1 MTSLAPESAGYT
13 ESEAEGR
20 FPLSAAQTG
29 IWNAQH
35 MTPDVPLTV
44 AQYVEIRGRLDIAA
58 LDRAIAGAAAD
69 LQSLW
74 LRVVEVEGTPWQLV
88 DSGVPLGSEVV
99 DVRAEPDPRAA
110 ARRWMER
117 DASAPMPLSGPLFR
131 SAVLLVADNEYLW
144 YAKMHHIAIDGYGA
158 MLLAARIVERYNA
171 AAAGT
176 APGPASAGTL
186 YEVYTAE
193 LEYRD
198 SASFVE
204 DRRYWLDR
212 LAGVP
217 ECFELSDRPAPAGA
231 GRRTET
237 GAVDTAATALFGSAR
252 ERFGVSRP
260 ALFAAA
266 LAGYF
271 SAVTG
276 SPDVVL
282 SLPVTARTT
291 PLLRASAGYVSNV
304 VPLHLPVDAGATVDH
319 LVRTAADRL
328 EEALRHQCYRHEDLR
343 RDLGSANNRR
353 GFFGP
358 VVNLMLYH
366 NRMRFGD
373 ADATV
378 HVVSTGPVEDLS
390 INIYNGAGDAGL
402 HVDFVGNPDRYDSAE
417 LRAHHRRFLA
427 YLGRFLAAGPQAV
440 VADLPLLS
448 PDEHERLT
456 AQAAV
461 RVPIV
466 SDERTLTELFDAA
479 ARAHATA
486 VAVRCGADSLDYG
499 ELDRRANLLARKL
512 IRVGAGPETLV
523 AVALPRSADLIVA
536 LLAVLKSGAGYL
548 PIDPAYPADRIEYML
563 TDARPV
569 CVVTTRD
576 VRAALPPG
584 TPELDPGALS
594 PDDGDGSPV
603 TDADR
608 RAPLRPDHIA
618 YVIYTSGSTGRPK
631 GVQIPHRNV
640 TTLFASTRA
649 RFGFDHTDVWTMF
662 HSHAFDFSVWELWG
676 PLLHGGTLVVVD
688 YLTSRSPEQLL
699 ELLRRERVTVLNQTP
714 SAFYQ
719 LDAAEAAARQQGPAD
734 MPPLALRHIVFGGET
749 LELRRLADWF
759 DRHGDRAPALV
770 NMYGITETTVH
781 VTHRALDRTDV
792 TRPSAGGIG
801 AAIPSLRTFLL
812 DNRLRPVPVG
822 VPGEIY
828 VAGGQLARGYLGR
841 PGLTAARFVANPF
854 GAPGSRLYRS
864 GDLGKRIADGAL
876 DYLGRADDQVKIRG
890 FRIELGEIEAAVLA
904 QDGVRTAAV
913 VVREDVPGDK
923 RVVAYL
929 TGRPG
934 TPPDT
939 RAVSAAVAAV
949 LPEYMVPA
957 AFVVLDAIPLTANG
971 KLDRRAL
978 PAPVAEVRDYRAPRT
993 PIEYATART
1002 LGDVLGVDR
1011 VGLDDGFFALGGNS
1025 LSATQAAARLGEQI
1039 GARLPVRLFLEEA
1052 TVAELAAQV
1061 ERHVGSGGSAPLTP
1075 RPRPDRIPLSPAQQ
1089 RLWFINR
1096 FDPSSST
1103 YNIPFTLRLRGELD
1117 VPALRA
1123 ALGDLVER
1131 HETLRTIFPD
1141 GPDGPCQ
1148 VVLPAA
1154 PLPLPVVDVEPGE
1167 VTDRVREF
1175 ARGGFDLT
1183 TETSLRAGLFR
1194 TGPREHVLALVIHH
1208 VVADGWSLSPLSDDL
1223 SAAYRARLAGR
1234 APGWAP
1240 LPVQYADYS
1249 VWQRDSL
1256 GDESVP
1262 GTRAAVQLAYWTE
1275 QLADLPDELT
1285 LPYDRPRGAT
1295 QSFEGGRVPVALD
1308 AELHAGLA
1316 ELARAGNA
1324 TLFMAAHAAFAVLLA
1339 RLSGMSD
1346 IAVGT
1351 PVAGRGEREL
1361 DGVIGM
1367 FVNTLVFRARVVPGE
1382 SFAVLLARQREVD
1395 LGAFAHAEVPFER
1408 LVEELNPVRSTAR
1421 HPLVQVGFSFQNLDP
1436 VRLDMPGLAVSAAEI
1451 DTGIAQFDL
1460 QLVVTDTYDD
1470 SGAPAGITGHLAYAS
1485 DLFDESTAA
1494 AIAARFRRIVSDVVA
1509 APRRPVGDIDVLDAS
1524 ERQRMLREWN
1534 DTRHPVP
1541 TSDTLASLFAAQAA
1555 RTPHAVAIVADG
1567 YGSEPA
1573 WSLTYGQLAE
1583 RVNRLARQ
1591 LISRGVGPETR
1602 VALGMRRSVD
1612 LIVAMYAV
1620 SVAGGAYVPLD
1631 PAQPADRLGYVLD
1644 TAAPLCVLTTRRDR
1658 ATFTTKAPVLEV
1670 DTVAL
1675 SAASATPVTDADR
1688 VAPLRPR
1695 NLAYVIYT
1703 SGSTG
1708 VPKGVGVAHRNVLEL
1723 FANTQLLFEF
1733 DETDVWTLFHS
1744 FAFDFS
1750 VWELWCALAN
1760 GGAVVVVDYLTSRSP
1775 ELFRELLIREQ
1786 VTVLNQTPSAFYQLA
1801 EADRA
1806 AHAGG
1811 AGKFALRYVV
1821 FGGEALDLRQLQRW
1835 YERHAS
1841 DAPQLVNMYGITE
1854 TTVHVSFLAV
1864 DERLADNPASVIGRA
1879 LPGLDSYV
1887 LDDRLHPAP
1896 VGVAGE
1902 LHVSGEQLSRGYLGR
1917 PGLTATR
1924 FVANPFGPAGSRM
1937 YRTGD
1942 IGRWAGFGGEANL
1955 EYAGRTDQQVQLRGF
1970 RIELGEIES
1979 ALLRCEGVSQAVV
1992 VVRADEQA
2000 GDRLVGYVVPEA
2012 DTRLDPVALRG
2023 RVGEFLTAYMVP
2035 DAVVTLDALPLTPN
2049 GKLDRKALP
2058 APEFIGSAAFRAPGT
2073 PIEQAVAD
2081 VFAGLLG
2088 AGEVGLDDDFF
2099 GLGGNSL
2106 LATRAVARINEALD
2120 SNVAVREVFEAPTV
2134 AALAARIVPGAA
2146 AGTVRPKLAP
2156 APRTDRIPLSLAQ
2169 QRMWVIN
2176 QLDPESPS
2184 YNIPL
2189 AVRLTGALD
2198 VAALSQ
2204 AVIDVLERHEV
2215 LRTRYPA
2222 GGPGGLPY
2230 QEILS
2235 AADALPD
2242 GLPVVDGTD
2251 PIERVT
2257 ELLSAG
2263 FDVTQEVPVR
2273 ALLLRNGEDHL
2284 LAMVLHHIAG
2294 DGASL
2299 APLARDLM
2307 TAYLA
2312 RVEGGE
2318 PGWAPLD
2325 VQYAD
2330 FAVWQR
2336 GVIGTDD
2343 DPESIAARQLDYW
2356 RTQLAGISG
2365 AAFLA
2370 PDRPRPAVPS
2380 MRGGMVGLDVP
2391 APVHAGLLRIARE
2404 HNSSL
2409 FMVVHAALAALLAR
2423 QSGSADVTV
2432 GTPIAGRG
2440 ERALDDL
2447 VGMFVNTLALRTGV
2461 STADTFDALVEKA
2474 RETDLSAFANS
2485 DIPFERVVEV
2495 VSPGRTGE
2503 QSLFQVMLAFQNT
2516 EQPTLELPGLTVAA
2530 LDSDRVAAKFDL
2542 QVIVE
2547 PRHDAAG
2554 APADL
2559 VTVFTYATDLF
2570 DESTV
2575 RALGRR
2581 FERILAAVAADP
2593 QVLVGD
2599 IDLLD
2604 EQERARIEAQRPEPV
2619 ETVAANGT
2627 ALAQALAAAVEDD
2640 PDGPALA
2647 FGEDAVSYQE
2657 LGARS
2662 SRLARVLIG
2671 RGCGPGTG
2679 VAVRLDR
2686 GIEATVA
2693 TWAVLKAG
2701 AAVVP
2706 VGDGARLPEAL
2717 EIKVGLTAGSA
2728 PAGDGVDWLVL
2739 DDPAVVAEVA
2749 GESARPVTYAHR
2761 TRPLRGVDTVFA
2773 AAGVTLSY
2781 DQLAAA
2787 VDRLRERTDLTF
2799 ESRTFRRG
2807 RADVPAALLEVVAT
2821 GAAGASLVLAEATSA
2836 ALADE
2841 WVTHLFLDADVLA
2854 GLDPEP
2860 LEDLRAV
2867 VIEQGAV
2874 PAGFGAAE
2882 VVVALG
2888 ELLPGDSERL

>member
-1 MTSLAPESAGYT
+1 MIARTVRGPPISF
-13 ESEAEGR
+13 GR
-20 FPLSAAQTG
+20 
-29 IWNAQH
+29 
-35 MTPDVPLTV
+35 
-44 AQYVEIRGRLDIAA
+44 
-58 LDRAIAGAAAD
+58 AD
-69 LQSLW
+69 LLDA
-74 LRVVEVEGTPWQLV
+74 RGECTRMET
-88 DSGVPLGSEVV
+88 
-99 DVRAEPDPRAA
+99 
-110 ARRWMER
+110 ARR
-117 DASAPMPLSGPLFR
+117 SARGGRRRRSGGPLFGQLLTAAVE
-131 SAVLLVADNEYLW
+131 SAAESVAIRFAPAEDSS
-144 YAKMHHIAIDGYGA
+144 D
-158 MLLAARIVERYNA
+158 ARELTYRELDE
-171 AAAGT
+171 
-176 APGPASAGTL
+176 AS
-186 YEVYTAE
+186 
-193 LEYRD
+193 
-198 SASFVE
+198 S
-204 DRRYWLDR
+204 R
-212 LAGVP
+212 LAR
-217 ECFELSDRPAPAGA
+217 ELIDRG
-231 GRRTET
+231 
-237 GAVDTAATALFGSAR
+237 
-252 ERFGVSRP
+252 
-260 ALFAAA
+260 
-266 LAGYF
+266 
-271 SAVTG
+271 
-276 SPDVVL
+276 
-282 SLPVTARTT
+282 
-291 PLLRASAGYVSNV
+291 
-304 VPLHLPVDAGATVDH
+304 
-319 LVRTAADRL
+319 
-328 EEALRHQCYRHEDLR
+328 
-343 RDLGSANNRR
+343 
-353 GFFGP
+353 
-358 VVNLMLYH
+358 
-366 NRMRFGD
+366 
-373 ADATV
+373 
-378 HVVSTGPVEDLS
+378 
-390 INIYNGAGDAGL
+390 IGAGD
-402 HVDFVGNPDRYDSAE
+402 
-417 LRAHHRRFLA
+417 
-427 YLGRFLAAGPQAV
+427 V
-440 VADLPLLS
+440 VAIGITRSIESVLS
-448 PDEHERLT
+448 VWAIAKTGAAYVPVDPTYPAERI
-456 AQAAV
+456 AHM
-461 RVPIV
+461 V
-466 SDERTLTELFDAA
+466 SDSGAVLGLTTSAHRSALGTGVYWLELDDPVVRDRVAARPSHPISYTDRVRPLTEQ
-479 ARAHATA
+479 H
-486 VAVRCGADSLDYG
+486 
-499 ELDRRANLLARKL
+499 
-512 IRVGAGPETLV
+512 P
-523 AVALPRSADLIVA
+523 
-536 LLAVLKSGAGYL
+536 
-548 PIDPAYPADRIEYML
+548 
-563 TDARPV
+563 
-569 CVVTTRD
+569 
-576 VRAALPPG
+576 
-584 TPELDPGALS
+584 
-594 PDDGDGSPV
+594 
-603 TDADR
+603 
-608 RAPLRPDHIA
+608 A

-631 GVQIPHRNV
+631 GVVV
-640 TTLFASTRA
+640 THVGLGALVAAEREHYGVGEDSRVMHVCSPN
-649 RFGFDHTDVWTMF
+649 FDVSVLELML
-662 HSHAFDFSVWELWG
+662 AFSSG
-676 PLLHGGTLVVVD
+676 ATLVV
-688 YLTSRSPEQLL
+688 SPPEIFGGYELAD
-699 ELLRRERVTVLNQTP
+699 LLRRERATHMLITPGALESVDPTGLDDIETV
-714 SAFYQ
+714 
-719 LDAAEAAARQQGPAD
+719 
-734 MPPLALRHIVFGGET
+734 MVI
-749 LELRRLADWF
+749 
-759 DRHGDRAPALV
+759 GDRFGPELV
-770 NMYGITETTVH
+770 G
-781 VTHRALDRTDV
+781 RWARD
-792 TRPSAGGIG
+792 G
-801 AAIPSLRTFLL
+801 RTFVNGYGPTEATILVSSIALEPDGPITIGNPIPGVGVFVL
-812 DNRLRPVPVG
+812 DSRLRPVPAGVVG
-822 VPGEIY
+822 ELY
-828 VAGGQLARGYLGR
+828 LAGPALAQGYLNR
-841 PGLTAARFVANPF
+841 PSLTAGRFVASPF
-854 GAPGSRLYRS
+854 GAETGSPGSRLYRT
-864 GDLGKRIADGAL
+864 GDLVRRNESDGGIEF
-876 DYLGRADDQVKIRG
+876 LGRSDFQVKVRG
-890 FRIELGEIEAAVLA
+890 FRIELGEIDNALTEHPDIDFAATL
-904 QDGVRTAAV
+904 GRTLPSGATT
-913 VVREDVPGDK
+913 
-923 RVVAYL
+923 L
-929 TGRPG
+929 
-934 TPPDT
+934 
-939 RAVSAAVAAV
+939 VSYV
-949 LPEYMVPA
+949 LPRAGTTVDTGELEEFLGKSLPAYMIPA
-957 AFVVLDAIPLTANG
+957 LIMVLDEIPLTPIG
-971 KLDRRAL
+971 KLDRARL
-978 PAPVAEVRDYRAPRT
+978 PEPAFAAREFRAPST
-993 PIEYATART
+993 PVEEIVA
-1002 LGDVLGVDR
+1002 DVFAALLVPAGPQPDPAAGEPVGSVAAGR
-1011 VGLDDGFFALGGNS
+1011 VGADDDFFELGGNS
-1025 LSATQAAARLGEQI
+1025 LLAAQAAARI
-1039 GARLPVRLFLEEA
+1039 GSALDVRVPVQLLFDA
-1052 TVAELAAQV
+1052 STVAALAERV
-1061 ERHVGSGGSAPLTP
+1061 ERHAGSAAGQQLRPMP
-1075 RPRPDRIPLSPAQQ
+1075 RPERIPLSYAQQ
-1089 RLWFINR
+1089 RMWFLNR
-1096 FDPSSST
+1096 FDPHSAVN
-1103 YNIPFTLRLRGELD
+1103 NIPVAVRLTGALD
-1117 VPALRA
+1117 LDALRA
-1123 ALGDLVER
+1123 AVRDLVER
-1131 HETLRTIFPD
+1131 HEVLRTVYPD
-1141 GPDGPCQ
+1141 LDGEGYQ
-1148 VVLPAA
+1148 LVLPLTDSRAV
-1154 PLPLPVVDVEPGE
+1154 PELPVDDATEAQVPALVAET
-1167 VTDRVREF
+1167 VTAGFDATVAPPVRLRVLRLAADDHVLVCVVHHITGDGFSMGPLTRDLMTAYLDRVR
-1175 ARGGFDLT
+1175 GGQ
-1183 TETSLRAGLFR
+1183 
-1194 TGPREHVLALVIHH
+1194 
-1208 VVADGWSLSPLSDDL
+1208 
-1223 SAAYRARLAGR
+1223 
-1234 APGWAP
+1234 PGWTP
-1240 LPVQYADYS
+1240 LAVQYADFAL
-1249 VWQRDSL
+1249 WQRETL
-1256 GDESVP
+1256 GAEDDPESVL
-1262 GTRAAVQLAYWTE
+1262 AQQIAFWQQQLAALPE
-1275 QLADLPDELT
+1275 QLDLPA
-1285 LPYDRPRGAT
+1285 DRPRPAVATNHGAT
-1295 QSFEGGRVPVALD
+1295 LDFEIDPAV
-1308 AELHAGLA
+1308 
-1316 ELARAGNA
+1316 
-1324 TLFMAAHAAFAVLLA
+1324 HAALNRIAHGNNSTVFMVVHAALAVLLA
-1339 RLSGMSD
+1339 RLSGTRD
-1346 IAVGT
+1346 IAIGT
-1351 PVAGRGEREL
+1351 PIAGRGEAEL
-1361 DGVIGM
+1361 DDLIGM
-1367 FVNTLVFRARVVPGE
+1367 FVNTLVLRT
-1382 SFAVLLARQREVD
+1382 EVD
-1395 LGAFAHAEVPFER
+1395 PGTPFDELLQSVRATDVAAFGHADVPFER
-1408 LVEELNPVRSTAR
+1408 LVELLDPVRSAAR
-1421 HPLVQVGFSFQNLDP
+1421 HPLFQVMLTFQNLAP
-1436 VRLDMPGLAVSAAEI
+1436 AQLELPGLAVSGVDLAVPLAK
-1451 DTGIAQFDL
+1451 FDL
-1460 QLVVTDTYDD
+1460 QLALAERVDEHNVPQGMSASFTY
-1470 SGAPAGITGHLAYAS
+1470 AT
-1485 DLFDESTAA
+1485 DLFDEATVQDFAD
-1494 AIAARFRRIVSDVVA
+1494 RFRRILGAVA
-1509 APRRPVGDIDVLDAS
+1509 AEAAAVVGDIDVLAPG
-1524 ERQRMLREWN
+1524 ERELVLHEWN
-1534 DTRHPVP
+1534 STGAQVPPV
-1541 TSDTLASLFAAQAA
+1541 TLVDLLAAQARRRPDATAIRYGDTTLSFGELQRRANRVA
-1555 RTPHAVAIVADG
+1555 RA
-1567 YGSEPA
+1567 
-1573 WSLTYGQLAE
+1573 
-1583 RVNRLARQ
+1583 
-1591 LISRGVGPETR
+1591 LIAQGVGPESLVAVAVPRTEELP
-1602 VALGMRRSVD
+1602 VALLGV
-1612 LIVAMYAV
+1612 L
-1620 SVAGGAYVPLD
+1620 VAGAGYLPID
-1631 PAQPADRLGYVLD
+1631 TTYPAQRLEFMLSD
-1644 TAAPLCVLTTRRDR
+1644 AAPACVLTTASERD
-1658 ATFTTKAPVLEV
+1658 ALPGGTAPVVLLEE
-1670 DTVAL
+1670 
-1675 SAASATPVTDADR
+1675 AADRSDAPVTDADR

-1708 VPKGVGVAHRNVLEL
+1708 VPKGVGVSHRNVLEL

-1841 DAPQLVNMYGITE
+1841 DAPQLINMYGITE

-1917 PGLTATR
+1917 AGLTATR

-1955 EYAGRTDQQVQLRGF
+1955 EYAGRTDQQVQMRGF

-2012 DTRLDPVALRG
+2012 NTQLDPVALRG

-2035 DAVVTLDALPLTPN
+2035 DAVVALDALPLTPN
-2049 GKLDRKALP
+2049 GKLDRRALP

-2081 VFAGLLG
+2081 VFGGLLG

-2099 GLGGNSL
+2099 ALGGNSL

-2156 APRTDRIPLSLAQ
+2156 VPRTDRVPLSLAQ

-2189 AVRLTGALD
+2189 ALRLTGALD
-2198 VAALSQ
+2198 AAVLSQ
-2204 AVIDVLERHEV
+2204 AVTDVLERHEV
-2215 LRTRYPA
+2215 LRTRYPV

-2251 PIERVT
+2251 PIERIT

-2273 ALLLRNGEDHL
+2273 ALLLRNGDDHL

-2356 RTQLAGISG
+2356 RTQLTGISG
-2365 AAFLA
+2365 GAFLA

-2391 APVHAGLLRIARE
+2391 AHVHAGLLRIARE

-2474 RETDLSAFANS
+2474 READLSAFANS

-2570 DESTV
+2570 DEATV

-2619 ETVAANGT
+2619 ETVSANGT

-2686 GIEATVA
+2686 GVEATVA

-2706 VGDGARLPEAL
+2706 VGDGTRLPEAL
-2717 EIKVGLTAGSA
+2717 EIKVGLAAGSA

-2781 DQLAAA
+2781 DELAAA

-2807 RADVPAALLEVVAT
+2807 RADAPAALLEVVAA
-2821 GAAGASLVLAEATSA
+2821 GAAGASVVLAEATSA

-2841 WVTHLFLDADVLA
+2841 WVTHLFLDADGLA

-2867 VIEQGAV
+2867 VVEQGAV

-2882 VVVALG
+2882 VVVAVG
-2888 ELLPGDSERL
+2888 ELLRGDSERL

>member
-1 MTSLAPESAGYT
+1 LPGLAVSGVDLAVPLAKFDLQLALAERVDEHNVPQGMSASFTYATDLFDEATVQDFADRFRRILGAVAAEAAVVVGDIDVLAPGERELVLHEWNSTG
-13 ESEAEGR
+13 
-20 FPLSAAQTG
+20 AQ
-29 IWNAQH
+29 
-35 MTPDVPLTV
+35 VPPVT
-44 AQYVEIRGRLDIAA
+44 
-58 LDRAIAGAAAD
+58 
-69 LQSLW
+69 
-74 LRVVEVEGTPWQLV
+74 LV
-88 DSGVPLGSEVV
+88 D
-99 DVRAEPDPRAA
+99 
-110 ARRWMER
+110 
-117 DASAPMPLSGPLFR
+117 
-131 SAVLLVADNEYLW
+131 
-144 YAKMHHIAIDGYGA
+144 
-158 MLLAARIVERYNA
+158 LLAAQA
-171 AAAGT
+171 
-176 APGPASAGTL
+176 
-186 YEVYTAE
+186 
-193 LEYRD
+193 
-198 SASFVE
+198 
-204 DRRYWLDR
+204 RR
-212 LAGVP
+212 
-217 ECFELSDRPAPAGA
+217 RP
-231 GRRTET
+231 
-237 GAVDTAATALFGSAR
+237 DATAIRYGD
-252 ERFGVSRP
+252 
-260 ALFAAA
+260 
-266 LAGYF
+266 
-271 SAVTG
+271 TT
-276 SPDVVL
+276 L
-282 SLPVTARTT
+282 S
-291 PLLRASAGYVSNV
+291 
-304 VPLHLPVDAGATVDH
+304 
-319 LVRTAADRL
+319 
-328 EEALRHQCYRHEDLR
+328 
-343 RDLGSANNRR
+343 
-353 GFFGP
+353 F
-358 VVNLMLYH
+358 
-366 NRMRFGD
+366 
-373 ADATV
+373 
-378 HVVSTGPVEDLS
+378 
-390 INIYNGAGDAGL
+390 
-402 HVDFVGNPDRYDSAE
+402 
-417 LRAHHRRFLA
+417 
-427 YLGRFLAAGPQAV
+427 
-440 VADLPLLS
+440 
-448 PDEHERLT
+448 
-456 AQAAV
+456 
-461 RVPIV
+461 
-466 SDERTLTELFDAA
+466 
-479 ARAHATA
+479 
-486 VAVRCGADSLDYG
+486 G
-499 ELDRRANLLARKL
+499 ELQRRANRVARAL
-512 IRVGAGPETLV
+512 IARGVGPESLV
-523 AVALPRSADLIVA
+523 AVAVPRTEELPVA
-536 LLAVLKSGAGYL
+536 LLGVLVAGAGYL
-548 PIDPAYPADRIEYML
+548 PIDTTYPAQRLEFML
-563 TDARPV
+563 
-569 CVVTTRD
+569 
-576 VRAALPPG
+576 
-584 TPELDPGALS
+584 S
-594 PDDGDGSPV
+594 
-603 TDADR
+603 
-608 RAPLRPDHIA
+608 
-618 YVIYTSGSTGRPK
+618 
-631 GVQIPHRNV
+631 
-640 TTLFASTRA
+640 
-649 RFGFDHTDVWTMF
+649 
-662 HSHAFDFSVWELWG
+662 
-676 PLLHGGTLVVVD
+676 
-688 YLTSRSPEQLL
+688 
-699 ELLRRERVTVLNQTP
+699 
-714 SAFYQ
+714 
-719 LDAAEAAARQQGPAD
+719 DAAPA
-734 MPPLALRHIVFGGET
+734 
-749 LELRRLADWF
+749 
-759 DRHGDRAPALV
+759 
-770 NMYGITETTVH
+770 
-781 VTHRALDRTDV
+781 
-792 TRPSAGGIG
+792 
-801 AAIPSLRTFLL
+801 
-812 DNRLRPVPVG
+812 
-822 VPGEIY
+822 
-828 VAGGQLARGYLGR
+828 
-841 PGLTAARFVANPF
+841 
-854 GAPGSRLYRS
+854 
-864 GDLGKRIADGAL
+864 
-876 DYLGRADDQVKIRG
+876 
-890 FRIELGEIEAAVLA
+890 
-904 QDGVRTAAV
+904 
-913 VVREDVPGDK
+913 
-923 RVVAYL
+923 
-929 TGRPG
+929 
-934 TPPDT
+934 
-939 RAVSAAVAAV
+939 
-949 LPEYMVPA
+949 
-957 AFVVLDAIPLTANG
+957 
-971 KLDRRAL
+971 
-978 PAPVAEVRDYRAPRT
+978 
-993 PIEYATART
+993 
-1002 LGDVLGVDR
+1002 
-1011 VGLDDGFFALGGNS
+1011 
-1025 LSATQAAARLGEQI
+1025 
-1039 GARLPVRLFLEEA
+1039 
-1052 TVAELAAQV
+1052 
-1061 ERHVGSGGSAPLTP
+1061 
-1075 RPRPDRIPLSPAQQ
+1075 
-1089 RLWFINR
+1089 
-1096 FDPSSST
+1096 
-1103 YNIPFTLRLRGELD
+1103 
-1117 VPALRA
+1117 
-1123 ALGDLVER
+1123 
-1131 HETLRTIFPD
+1131 
-1141 GPDGPCQ
+1141 
-1148 VVLPAA
+1148 
-1154 PLPLPVVDVEPGE
+1154 
-1167 VTDRVREF
+1167 
-1175 ARGGFDLT
+1175 
-1183 TETSLRAGLFR
+1183 
-1194 TGPREHVLALVIHH
+1194 
-1208 VVADGWSLSPLSDDL
+1208 
-1223 SAAYRARLAGR
+1223 
-1234 APGWAP
+1234 
-1240 LPVQYADYS
+1240 
-1249 VWQRDSL
+1249 
-1256 GDESVP
+1256 
-1262 GTRAAVQLAYWTE
+1262 
-1275 QLADLPDELT
+1275 
-1285 LPYDRPRGAT
+1285 
-1295 QSFEGGRVPVALD
+1295 
-1308 AELHAGLA
+1308 
-1316 ELARAGNA
+1316 
-1324 TLFMAAHAAFAVLLA
+1324 
-1339 RLSGMSD
+1339 
-1346 IAVGT
+1346 
-1351 PVAGRGEREL
+1351 
-1361 DGVIGM
+1361 
-1367 FVNTLVFRARVVPGE
+1367 
-1382 SFAVLLARQREVD
+1382 
-1395 LGAFAHAEVPFER
+1395 
-1408 LVEELNPVRSTAR
+1408 
-1421 HPLVQVGFSFQNLDP
+1421 
-1436 VRLDMPGLAVSAAEI
+1436 
-1451 DTGIAQFDL
+1451 
-1460 QLVVTDTYDD
+1460 
-1470 SGAPAGITGHLAYAS
+1470 
-1485 DLFDESTAA
+1485 
-1494 AIAARFRRIVSDVVA
+1494 
-1509 APRRPVGDIDVLDAS
+1509 
-1524 ERQRMLREWN
+1524 
-1534 DTRHPVP
+1534 
-1541 TSDTLASLFAAQAA
+1541 
-1555 RTPHAVAIVADG
+1555 
-1567 YGSEPA
+1567 
-1573 WSLTYGQLAE
+1573 
-1583 RVNRLARQ
+1583 
-1591 LISRGVGPETR
+1591 
-1602 VALGMRRSVD
+1602 
-1612 LIVAMYAV
+1612 
-1620 SVAGGAYVPLD
+1620 
-1631 PAQPADRLGYVLD
+1631 
-1644 TAAPLCVLTTRRDR
+1644 CVLTTASERD
-1658 ATFTTKAPVLEV
+1658 ALPGGAVPVVLLEE
-1670 DTVAL
+1670 
-1675 SAASATPVTDADR
+1675 AADRSDAPVTDADR

-2012 DTRLDPVALRG
+2012 DTRFDPVALRG

-2807 RADVPAALLEVVAT
+2807 RADVPAALLEVVAA